1 MQFLTFYSE
10 ILSALINVKTFA
22 VAGYLV
28 FLCAGSYLG
37 YTFEHSRF
45 ETYKAEATTNY
56 TKLLE
61 EKIALDR
68 ANVQRVTELEK
79 QRLEETEKLRAD
91 YEATIANLRAKYSA
105 SGLYK
110 SSSTSYNSTARE
122 SRDSSRT
129 ICFSEAEF
137 YERVA
142 GTLDIGRQADE
153 LAVKYNTL
161 LKICKGE

>member
-1 MQFLTFYSE
+1 M
-10 ILSALINVKTFA
+10 INSKYI
-22 VAGYLV
+22 VAIGATIS
-28 FLCAGSYLG
+28 FFGGGYLG

-45 ETYKAEATTNY
+45 ETYKAEATINY

-68 ANVQRVTELEK
+68 ANTQRVTELEK
-79 QRLEETEKLRAD
+79 QRLEETDKLRAD

-110 SSSTSYNSTARE
+110 SSSTSYNSTAGE
-122 SRDSSRT
+122 SRDSSGT